1 MNKKGKHYKKKFID
15 LDSYTNSCNNDTS
28 ENYSNIKSGEE
39 YKTPL
44 EELQTLFPDF
54 PSDLIEDIYI
64 SNQRS
69 FNKTKNS
76 LLEMKKEK
84 PIEKDYLFIDINKE
98 YQIENYENIKPF
110 KNKNKNVE
118 DITDLANFKYENY
131 NDGCFE
137 TSKEKQEKSID
148 KNENNECI
156 KENNYE
162 EKKENEEYN
171 NNNNI
176 NSKDEKKEKNEY
188 TSVFESELQKEDYI
202 TPIIFGDE
210 ITIDDSMFD
219 YYINIF
225 KEIFPNYSRETI
237 TQRICDNDFDIDKTV
252 LSFFDKG
259 IEKNATLKDLENY
272 KISNEEEILCNFSTF
287 NSFNENNINIEA
299 MIDNNVQKE
308 IEKKIKNKKKN
319 NQIFQN
325 YEKECPSFI
334 DKENDIKSNEN
345 NKKEKNEEEYF
356 LDKPINEI
364 KTKEIKNVLKR
375 LSKAFPFEDE
385 FTIKWIYMQFMDYN
399 ASYQYLSNKNGNKSK
414 GLKNLIN
421 SMNDKNV
428 CYFDDSP
435 PVSKYKEIEE
445 EEEENKANEEEKR
458 NYELLSKIL
467 SQNPEKWKLED
478 SMDKINIK
486 EYQNIRKKLILQAH
500 IAYASRKYQDAQ
512 VIMAK
517 ARRYKQEINKI
528 MEKKKINLFMKNNK
542 EHAIGNLYNKNEH
555 VIDLHGLSL
564 EESKMI
570 IKKKFNTLPKQKEL
584 EDIDK
589 IILVIITGVGKH
601 SKNYK
606 PVLLPGLISWIE
618 NKSNY
623 RFKVDENNG
632 IIRVIL

>member
-1 MNKKGKHYKKKFID
+1 MNKKGKNSKKKFID

-54 PSDLIEDIYI
+54 QSDLIEDIYI

-84 PIEKDYLFIDINKE
+84 PIEKDYFFIDINKE

-131 NDGCFE
+131 NDNYFE
-137 TSKEKQEKSID
+137 TSKKNQEKIID
-148 KNENNECI
+148 KNENNEYI
-156 KENNYE
+156 KENNFE
-162 EKKENEEYN
+162 EKKENEEY

-202 TPIIFGDE
+202 TPIMFGDE

-219 YYINIF
+219 YYINMF
-225 KEIFPNYSRETI
+225 QEIFPNYSRETI

-259 IEKNATLKDLENY
+259 IEKNATLKDFENY

-308 IEKKIKNKKKN
+308 IEQKIKNKKKN
-319 NQIFQN
+319 NPIFQN
-325 YEKECPSFI
+325 YEKECPLFI
-334 DKENDIKSNEN
+334 DKESDIKSNEN

-385 FTIKWIYMQFMDYN
+385 FTIKWVYMQFMDYN
-399 ASYQYLSNKNGNKSK
+399 ASYQYFSNKNGNKSK
-414 GLKNLIN
+414 GLKNLLN

-428 CYFDDSP
+428 YYFDDSQ
-435 PVSKYKEIEE
+435 PVSKYKEIDE

-458 NYELLSKIL
+458 NYELLSKII

-478 SMDKINIK
+478 SMDKINLK
-486 EYQNIRKKLILQAH
+486 EYQNIRKKLIIQAH
-500 IAYASRKYQDAQ
+500 KAYASRKYQDAQ

-528 MEKKKINLFMKNNK
+528 MGKKKINIFMKNNK

-570 IKKKFNTLPKQKEL
+570 IRKKFSTLSKQKES

>member
-1 MNKKGKHYKKKFID
+1 
-15 LDSYTNSCNNDTS
+15 
-28 ENYSNIKSGEE
+28 
-39 YKTPL
+39 
-44 EELQTLFPDF
+44 
-54 PSDLIEDIYI
+54 
-64 SNQRS
+64 
-69 FNKTKNS
+69 
-76 LLEMKKEK
+76 
-84 PIEKDYLFIDINKE
+84 
-98 YQIENYENIKPF
+98 
-110 KNKNKNVE
+110 
-118 DITDLANFKYENY
+118 
-131 NDGCFE
+131 
-137 TSKEKQEKSID
+137 
-148 KNENNECI
+148 
-156 KENNYE
+156 
-162 EKKENEEYN
+162 
-171 NNNNI
+171 
-176 NSKDEKKEKNEY
+176 
-188 TSVFESELQKEDYI
+188 
-202 TPIIFGDE
+202 
-210 ITIDDSMFD
+210 
-219 YYINIF
+219 
-225 KEIFPNYSRETI
+225 
-237 TQRICDNDFDIDKTV
+237 
-252 LSFFDKG
+252 
-259 IEKNATLKDLENY
+259 
-272 KISNEEEILCNFSTF
+272 
-287 NSFNENNINIEA
+287 
-299 MIDNNVQKE
+299 
-308 IEKKIKNKKKN
+308 
-319 NQIFQN
+319 
-325 YEKECPSFI
+325 
-334 DKENDIKSNEN
+334 
-345 NKKEKNEEEYF
+345 
-356 LDKPINEI
+356 
-364 KTKEIKNVLKR
+364 
-375 LSKAFPFEDE
+375 
-385 FTIKWIYMQFMDYN
+385 
-399 ASYQYLSNKNGNKSK
+399 
-414 GLKNLIN
+414 
-421 SMNDKNV
+421 MNDKNL

-435 PVSKYKEIEE
+435 PVSKYKEIEEEE

>member
-1 MNKKGKHYKKKFID
+1 MNKKGKHSQKKFID

-54 PSDLIEDIYI
+54 QSDLIEDIYI

-84 PIEKDYLFIDINKE
+84 PIEKDYFFIDINKE

-131 NDGCFE
+131 NDNCFE
-137 TSKEKQEKSID
+137 TSKKNQEKIID
-148 KNENNECI
+148 KNENNEYI
-156 KENNYE
+156 KENNFE
-162 EKKENEEYN
+162 EKKENEEY

-202 TPIIFGDE
+202 TPIMFGDE

-219 YYINIF
+219 YYINMF
-225 KEIFPNYSRETI
+225 QEIFPNYSRETI

-259 IEKNATLKDLENY
+259 IEKNATLKDFENY

-308 IEKKIKNKKKN
+308 IEQKIKNKKKN
-319 NQIFQN
+319 NPIFQN
-325 YEKECPSFI
+325 YEKECPLFI
-334 DKENDIKSNEN
+334 DKESDIKSNEN

-385 FTIKWIYMQFMDYN
+385 FTIKWVYMQFMDYN
-399 ASYQYLSNKNGNKSK
+399 ASYQYFSNKNGNKSK
-414 GLKNLIN
+414 GLKNLLN

-428 CYFDDSP
+428 YYFDDSQ
-435 PVSKYKEIEE
+435 PVSKYKEIDE

-458 NYELLSKIL
+458 NYELLSKII

-478 SMDKINIK
+478 SMDKINLK
-486 EYQNIRKKLILQAH
+486 EYQNIRKKLIIQAH
-500 IAYASRKYQDAQ
+500 KAYASRKYQDAQ

-528 MEKKKINLFMKNNK
+528 MGKKKINIFMKNNK

-570 IKKKFNTLPKQKEL
+570 IRKKFSTLSKQKES

>member
-15 LDSYTNSCNNDTS
+15 FDSYTNSCNNDTS

-137 TSKEKQEKSID
+137 TSKKNQEKIID

-156 KENNYE
+156 KENNFE
-162 EKKENEEYN
+162 EKKENEEY

-202 TPIIFGDE
+202 SPIMFGDE

-225 KEIFPNYSRETI
+225 QEIFPNYSRETI

-299 MIDNNVQKE
+299 MINNNVQKE
-308 IEKKIKNKKKN
+308 IEQKIKNKKK
-319 NQIFQN
+319 I
-325 YEKECPSFI
+325 
-334 DKENDIKSNEN
+334 IK
-345 NKKEKNEEEYF
+345 YF
-356 LDKPINEI
+356 KIM
-364 KTKEIKNVLKR
+364 KKNVHHL
-375 LSKAFPFEDE
+375 L
-385 FTIKWIYMQFMDYN
+385 IKKMI
-399 ASYQYLSNKNGNKSK
+399 SN
-414 GLKNLIN
+414 
-421 SMNDKNV
+421 
-428 CYFDDSP
+428 P
-435 PVSKYKEIEE
+435 
-445 EEEENKANEEEKR
+445 
-458 NYELLSKIL
+458 
-467 SQNPEKWKLED
+467 
-478 SMDKINIK
+478 
-486 EYQNIRKKLILQAH
+486 
-500 IAYASRKYQDAQ
+500 
-512 VIMAK
+512 
-517 ARRYKQEINKI
+517 
-528 MEKKKINLFMKNNK
+528 MK
-542 EHAIGNLYNKNEH
+542 
-555 VIDLHGLSL
+555 
-564 EESKMI
+564 I
-570 IKKKFNTLPKQKEL
+570 IKKKKMK
-584 EDIDK
+584 
-589 IILVIITGVGKH
+589 
-601 SKNYK
+601 KN
-606 PVLLPGLISWIE
+606 I
-618 NKSNY
+618 
-623 RFKVDENNG
+623 F
-632 IIRVIL
+632 